1 MHLIACS
8 ERLIVVCQCSF
19 SWISLSLL
27 NQIVERNVS
36 TSSMMFMLSPI
47 FIRWSAHWAPKH
59 MVPQSVLVVC
69 IFLTFILMQLWD
81 NICHSHV
88 SKGNPKMKIIKCP
101 SSAALLINCCWSSLN
116 HWLSLNNIAPSN
128 DLNACSS
135 VYTQQVFFSLSL
147 SDAKHNFDGLWRL
160 IIWFFFAL
168 SWSEYCLFSF
178 SGSTV
183 LPPGGQLFKEF
194 REVLMSFLSGILQI
208 QSMFFLF
215 DNLPC
220 SGIKSHISTLMSIQI

>member
-1 MHLIACS
+1 
-8 ERLIVVCQCSF
+8 
-19 SWISLSLL
+19 
-27 NQIVERNVS
+27 
-36 TSSMMFMLSPI
+36 
-47 FIRWSAHWAPKH
+47 

-69 IFLTFILMQLWD
+69 IFLTFIQMQLCN

-135 VYTQQVFFSLSL
+135 VYTQQVFSLSL
-147 SDAKHNFDGLWRL
+147 SDVKHNFDGLWRL
-160 IIWFFFAL
+160 IIWFFFAP

-183 LPPGGQLFKEF
+183 LPLGDQLFKES
-194 REVLMSFLSGILQI
+194 REVLMSFHVKDFTNSIDVLLCSTIF
-208 QSMFFLF
+208 FFLF
-215 DNLPC
+215 LN
-220 SGIKSHISTLMSIQI
+220 